1 MTDVEAEITSH
12 EENFVRAF
20 VDKDRRERLLFELR
34 KHRGRF
40 VSRFNHDA
48 LKYLDSR
55 FVTPLERPNS
65 DPAVI
70 LWLLQARGAAKSCY
84 AISSN
89 DQIDGQ
95 ILPLAEALSAA
106 VGFGMPSIL
115 SCRPGLLAYIETE
128 QVAGPPDR
136 FIVSRAPVTTQ

>member
-1 MTDVEAEITSH
+1 MTDAEITSH
-12 EENFVRAF
+12 EEAFVQAF

-40 VSRFNHDA
+40 LGRFSDA
-48 LKYLDSR
+48 LRYLDPCFLTS
-55 FVTPLERPNS
+55 LKAPNS
-65 DPAVI
+65 DPAAI
-70 LWLLQARGAAKSCY
+70 HRLLQARGATNTCY

-89 DQIDGQ
+89 NDIDGQ
-95 ILPLAEALSAA
+95 ILPLADALAAA

-115 SCRPGLLAYIETE
+115 SCRPGLLAYVETE

-136 FIVSRAPVTTQ
+136 YILARAPMTKK

>member
-1 MTDVEAEITSH
+1 MTHIDAEITSH
-12 EENFVRAF
+12 EETFVQAF
-20 VDKDRRERLLFELR
+20 VDKDRRDRLLFELR

-55 FVTPLERPNS
+55 FVTALEPPNS
-65 DPAVI
+65 DPAAI
-70 LWLLQARGAAKSCY
+70 LQLLQIRGAVKMCY

-95 ILPLAEALSAA
+95 ILPLADALVAA

-136 FIVSRAPVTTQ
+136 YIVSRTPAPKR

>member
-1 MTDVEAEITSH
+1 MQ
-12 EENFVRAF
+12 AF

-40 VSRFNHDA
+40 VSRFCHGA

-55 FVTPLERPNS
+55 FVTRLEPPNS
-65 DPAVI
+65 DPAAI
-70 LWLLQARGAAKSCY
+70 LRLLEARGATKSCY

-89 DQIDGQ
+89 NQIDGR
-95 ILPLAEALSAA
+95 ILPLAEALLAA

-128 QVAGPPDR
+128 QEAGPPDR
-136 FIVSRAPVTTQ
+136 FIVSRVPVTRQ